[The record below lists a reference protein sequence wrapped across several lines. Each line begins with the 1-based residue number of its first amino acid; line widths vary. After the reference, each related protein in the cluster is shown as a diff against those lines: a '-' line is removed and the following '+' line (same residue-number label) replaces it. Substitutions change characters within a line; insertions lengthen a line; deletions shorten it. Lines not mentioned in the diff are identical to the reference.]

1 MPKGYRKDGRVGH
14 PRQGNRNKPKHVGR
28 GRAKNPRGLNERH
41 LRVID
46 EYEKQ
51 NFASQK
57 AALVAV
63 GYSDR
68 TSPSQIFLRP
78 DVLEEIEKRRAKR
91 RRKLEMTED
100 VLVQRIMW
108 LISANAGEIIQK
120 LEENNYDLSV
130 LTEEEKYAVQE
141 LADITVEDANGKS
154 TRKTR
159 IKLVSRLDAID
170 KAMRKLG
177 LYKDKMEV
185 TAPGMSVEE
194 LLQKGRQRVAQP
206 QEGAKDADVSRDD

>member
-14 PRQGNRNKPKHVGR
+14 PNQGNRKPPPPPGR
-28 GRAKNPRGLNERH
+28 GRAKNPRGLNDRH

-46 EYEKQ
+46 EYERL
-51 NFASQK
+51 NFSSQK
-57 AALVAV
+57 AALAAV
-63 GYSDR
+63 GYSEG
-68 TSPSQIFLRP
+68 THPATVFSRP
-78 DVLEEIEKRRAKR
+78 DVIEEIEKRRERR

-120 LEENNYDLSV
+120 LEENSYDLSV

-141 LADITVEDANGKS
+141 LADITVEDSNGKS

-194 LLQKGRQRVAQP
+194 LLQKGRQRVAQS
-206 QEGAKDADVSRDD
+206 QEAQNADVSSDD

>member
-1 MPKGYRKDGRVGH
+1 MPKGYRKDGKLAD
-14 PRQGNRNKPKHVGR
+14 PKQGNRNKPKVVGR

-46 EYEKQ
+46 EYERQ

-57 AALVAV
+57 AAMMAV
-63 GYSDR
+63 GYSEK
-68 TSPSQIFLRP
+68 SNPFQVFGRP
-78 DVLEEIEKRRAKR
+78 DVIEEIEKRRERR

-120 LEENNYDLSV
+120 LEENDYDLSV

-141 LADITVEDANGKS
+141 LADITIEGDNGRT
-154 TRKTR
+154 TRKSR
-159 IKLVSRLDAID
+159 VKLVSRLDAID

-194 LLQKGRQRVAQP
+194 LLQKGRQRMTAPVETP
-206 QEGAKDADVSRDD
+206 ESD